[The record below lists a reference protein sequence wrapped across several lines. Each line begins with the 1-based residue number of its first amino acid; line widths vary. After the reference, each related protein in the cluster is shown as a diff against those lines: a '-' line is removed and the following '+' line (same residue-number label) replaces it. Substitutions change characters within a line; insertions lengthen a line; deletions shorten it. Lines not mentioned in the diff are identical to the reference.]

1 VLNRYTEEEIK
12 EVKSIPLEL
21 ILMESG
27 FKLEKQGS
35 SLKTLCPFHSDKTAS
50 LTINVKTNLFKCF
63 GCGTGGSNIDFLMKH
78 CGLNFVDAVASLKEK
93 HPHLIDSHTSL
104 ACEKKE
110 LDLFSVE
117 NQKVLREFVNYC
129 HKNITTNKEALK
141 YLEKRKLIEST
152 LLKEFSIGYCDKLL
166 YNKLPDGGTKEGKEI
181 RNSYKELGLLGDL
194 GHLHFAG
201 HIIFPI
207 FDKECRIVE
216 IYGRRLYNKPDLSK
230 HKYLPNRHHGI
241 FNNKCLISKE
251 IILCESIIDALSFWC
266 HGYRNVTASYGAEGF
281 SQEHLE
287 LFIDHKIKKVYLS
300 FDNDKGGNLGSEK
313 VKAKLDL
320 YGIETQRLILPDE
333 MDINDYICQSN
344 NPKESLGELFTP
356 SNPSISPLAVESSSL
371 STKVSPKE
379 SKQEESISFKSPE
392 EDKSPSPNTNIRE
405 DKGDLYFN
413 FGDREYLVKGLYKN
427 TSAHVMKVY
436 IKVSYDS
443 KVHRDNN
450 IDLISFKARM
460 SLIDTVS
467 KELNID
473 INTVK
478 KDVDKILLSLENIL
492 EKRCEAS
499 DGLEKGL
506 VILSQK
512 EIEEARE
519 YSSKEE
525 FLDVVA
531 RDIEKCGF
539 VGEIP
544 IIKALYL
551 STISRLL
558 SQPLNIM
565 LYSAS
570 SAGKS
575 TLVEKVLSFV
585 PEEDKVEYSAIT
597 GQALYY
603 MPETSLEN
611 KTLYIAE
618 VGGFEKALY
627 ALKLLLSEGKLSL
640 ASVGPDPKTGQNIP
654 IKSFVKGP
662 VNAIFT
668 VPDDYQDEELAT
680 RCLVLTLDES
690 REQTRRIHAMQRT
703 MRSIEGT
710 SIKHEIKELIM
721 LHQNIQRLIKAL
733 PIYNPYLNYLTF
745 TDLRHRTRRDHKN
758 YLSLIDTITLS
769 YQIIRPRHTVKVK
782 AIDLEHVRVTLRD
795 IKLATDL
802 ANEVMG
808 TSLDTLP
815 PQTRKLLDLI
825 TELVRVSC
833 TKANVD
839 RSEYRF
845 CRKELRETVGWGDT
859 QLKLHLSRLVDY
871 EYLIVHKKEQRYY
884 YELIYNGEG
893 RDGSKF
899 ILGLTDI
906 ETIKVKA
913 IADGLKFEELFD
925 K

>member
-1 VLNRYTEEEIK
+1 VLKRFSEEEIK

-21 ILMESG
+21 ILIDRG

-63 GCGTGGSNIDFLMKH
+63 GCGVAGSNIDFLMKH
-78 CGLNFVDAVASLKEK
+78 SGLNFVDAVATLKEK
-93 HPHLIDSHTSL
+93 HSPLIDSR
-104 ACEKKE
+104 AIQVPEKKE

-117 NQKVLREFVNYC
+117 NQNVLIEFVSYC
-129 HKNITTNKEALK
+129 HKNITSNKEALK
-141 YLEKRKLIEST
+141 YLEKRKLIEPT
-152 LLKEFSIGYCDKLL
+152 MLKEFSIGYCDKLL
-166 YNKLPDGGTKEGKEI
+166 YNKLPDAGTKEGKAI
-181 RNSYKELGLLGDL
+181 RTSYKEIGLLGDL

-207 FDKECRIVE
+207 FDKEGRIVE

-230 HKYLPNRHHGI
+230 HKYLPNPHHGI
-241 FNNKCLISKE
+241 FNYKCLISKE

-281 SQEHLE
+281 TQEQLE
-287 LFIDHKIKKVYLS
+287 LFIDHKIKKVYLA
-300 FDNDKGGNLGSEK
+300 FDNDKGGNIGSEK
-313 VKAKLDL
+313 VKVKLDL
-320 YGIETQRLILPDE
+320 YGIESQRLILPE
-333 MDINDYICQSN
+333 GQDINDYIFMSN
-344 NPKESLGELFTP
+344 NPKESIVELFTP
-356 SNPSISPLAVESSSL
+356 SKPPISPLAVDSSSK
-371 STKVSPKE
+371 STKISSEE
-379 SKQEESISFKSPE
+379 SKKGT
-392 EDKSPSPNTNIRE
+392 SPSLKTGE
-405 DKGDLYFN
+405 QKDELVFN
-413 FGDREYLVKGLYKN
+413 FDNREYLVKGLYKN
-427 TSAHVMKVY
+427 SSPNVMKVY

-450 IDLISFKARM
+450 IDLISFKARV
-460 SLIDTVS
+460 SFIDTVS

-478 KDVDKILLSLENIL
+478 KDADKILSSLEKLLDKKLDESDGI
-492 EKRCEAS
+492 EKR
-499 DGLEKGL
+499 L
-506 VILSQK
+506 VTLSQK

-519 YSSKEE
+519 YSSTDE

-531 RDIEKCGF
+531 RDIQKCGF
-539 VGEIP
+539 VGETS

-551 STISRLL
+551 STLSRLL

-575 TLVEKVLSFV
+575 TLVEKVLAFV
-585 PEEDKVEYSAIT
+585 PEEDKIEYSAIT

-603 MPETSLEN
+603 MQETSLEN

-668 VPDDYQDEELAT
+668 VPDDYQDEELQT

-710 SIKHEIKELIM
+710 SIKQEIKELII
-721 LHQNIQRLIKAL
+721 LHKNIQRLIKPL

-758 YLSLIDTITLS
+758 YLTLIDTITLS
-769 YQIIRPRHTVKVK
+769 HQIIRPRHIAKVSG
-782 AIDLEHVRVTLRD
+782 IELEHVRVTLKD

-802 ANEVMG
+802 AGEVMG

-825 TELVRVSC
+825 TEMVKTNC
-833 TKANVD
+833 TKVNID

-845 CRKELRETVGWGDT
+845 CRKDLRETVGWGDT

-871 EYLIVHKKEQRYY
+871 EYLIIHKKEQRYY

-906 ETIKVKA
+906 DTIKVKA